1 MGAVLDKLIVLGGG
15 GWFPANGRHTA
26 CALLRD
32 RDGAILIDAGTGVSR
47 LVENPDLLA
56 GVERL
61 DILLTHFHLDHVVG
75 LAYLPALG
83 LPNRITVWGPGRTLY
98 GSSTQELLTSM
109 FHEPMHSVSLERQGI
124 EIRDLPLG
132 ESELAGV
139 RIDTRRQDLH
149 SAPSLGYRFGDA
161 LAWMTDTAWDS
172 DAAGFVSGCR
182 ALAHEAWYTSAEPRN
197 PDVHSSAA
205 QAADIAQ
212 RAGVERLL
220 LIHMPP
226 FDGDVSALAA
236 EASATVAGSEVAVD
250 GGDFSALMAP

>member
-1 MGAVLDKLIVLGGG
+1 MVDKLIVLGGG

-26 CALLRD
+26 CALMRD
-32 RDGAILIDAGTGVSR
+32 GDGAILIDAGTGVSR
-47 LVENPDLLA
+47 LVEHPDLLA
-56 GVERL
+56 AVERL

-83 LPNRITVWGPGRTLY
+83 LANRVTVWGPGRSLY
-98 GSSTQELLTSM
+98 GNPTRAVLTSM

-149 SAPSLGYRFGDA
+149 SAPTLGYRFGDA
-161 LAWMTDTAWDS
+161 LAWMTDTAHDP
-172 DAAGFVSGCR
+172 AAARFVSGCK
-182 ALAHEAWYTSAEPRN
+182 ALAHEAWYTTPYPRN

-226 FDGDVSALAA
+226 FDGDVSALAVEAGAIVPDSRVA
-236 EASATVAGSEVAVD
+236 ED
-250 GGDFSALMAP
+250 GGDFSALLG